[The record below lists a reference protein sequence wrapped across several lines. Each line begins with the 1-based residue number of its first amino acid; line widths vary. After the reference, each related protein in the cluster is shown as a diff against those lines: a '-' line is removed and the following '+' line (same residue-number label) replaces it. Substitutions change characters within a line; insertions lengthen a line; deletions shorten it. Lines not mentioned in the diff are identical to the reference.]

1 MSTVK
6 ITIPFHDKP
15 LVLIDHDEKPFVAM
29 RPIVEGMGMK
39 WQAQQLKLRRRF
51 DSTVTEIVTVA
62 DDGKQRRMLCLPL
75 KQLPVWLHTINS
87 GKVAPA
93 IRDGLAFWEE
103 QERQSRERG
112 SEAGKHLNQR
122 KLEKQHHRLM
132 KARLQQELAFAWEAL
147 Q

>member
-75 KQLPVWLHTINS
+75 KQLPVWLHTINP

-132 KARLQQELAFAWEAL
+132 KARLQQERSFVWEAL